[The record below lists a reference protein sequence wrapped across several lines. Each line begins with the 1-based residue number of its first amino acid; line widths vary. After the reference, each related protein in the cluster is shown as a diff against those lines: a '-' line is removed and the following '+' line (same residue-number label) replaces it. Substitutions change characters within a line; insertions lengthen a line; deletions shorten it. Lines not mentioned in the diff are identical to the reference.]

1 MRPHTPGPWRIGKG
15 YDSVV
20 SDTPPNP
27 RLSSSL
33 DADEVAAYGGYIIA
47 ESITKN
53 NKALIAKA
61 PELLDA
67 CLDAYQVMS
76 VCRFLRSRPLLDHIL
91 VETMSR
97 LDIVSEAVDELARE
111 QVRELDCEVT
121 E

>member
-15 YDSVV
+15 YDAVV

-33 DADEVAAYGGYIIA
+33 DAEEVAAYGGYIIA

-53 NKALIAKA
+53 NKPLIAMA
-61 PELLDA
+61 PQILEACEDA
-67 CLDAYQVMS
+67 VTILSACTEVQDPRTVQGLVWQAN
-76 VCRFLRSRPLLDHIL
+76 LRLKYAL
-91 VETMSR
+91 
-97 LDIVSEAVDELARE
+97 DELE
-111 QVRELDCEVT
+111 GLEHEVT